1 MNCDGVQ
8 ELLSAYVD
16 GELSSGEL
24 LRVEQHLRRCPVC
37 AEEID
42 ALRQTVAFVAL
53 LPEVELP
60 AGFREGLRARLAEVK
75 PQLQPVRPVAP
86 LRPAWNRQVAR
97 WIMPAAAAAALAL
110 VSTGAYGRL
119 GTTLFG
125 KAADPNPTKA
135 VVTPAVTYPTNPVGT
150 TEPGPVA
157 SNHDPKPPGP
167 GVTDPNQ
174 GGPKSDDPGPDIS
187 HPHVDVPPPPHPD
200 DANPDTPKGPGQTD
214 GGPAVASSLIDQV
227 KAPSKWPAQLY
238 FTTTMQAIVPDLAQ
252 MCNLLKSDYDGATC
266 TPKESG
272 QMQVT
277 FSVAADKAT
286 AAQAQVTAIIGEGVT
301 AETDSVDRAA
311 QIQAAYERV
320 ATLSE
325 DIDKLKQ
332 LVATTKDADK
342 RSAFAASLAQKQD
355 EGAHATTDY
364 NSLGDQVGS
373 HFFVIDLQ
381 KQGQ

>member
-24 LRVEQHLRRCPVC
+24 LRVEQHLRRCPLC

-60 AGFREGLRARLAEVK
+60 TGFREGLRARLAEVK

-86 LRPAWNRQVAR
+86 LRPAWHRQVAR

-110 VSTGAYGRL
+110 VSTGAYARL

-125 KAADPNPTKA
+125 KVADPNPTKA
-135 VVTPAVTYPTNPVGT
+135 VMTPAVTYPTNPVGT

-157 SNHDPKPPGP
+157 SDDNPKPPVSDG
-167 GVTDPNQ
+167 TDKNSS
-174 GGPKSDDPGPDIS
+174 GPKNEDPGPGIS
-187 HPHVDVPPPPHPD
+187 QPHVDVPPHPL
-200 DANPDTPKGPGQTD
+200 DANPDTPEGPGQTD

-227 KAPSKWPAQLY
+227 VAPSKWPAQLY

-252 MCNLLKSDYDGATC
+252 MCNLLKSNYQATC
-266 TPKESG
+266 TSKDSDTR
-272 QMQVT
+272 MQVT

-286 AAQAQVTAIIGEGVT
+286 AAQAQVTAIIGGGVT
-301 AETDSVDRAA
+301 AEMESVDRAA

-355 EGAHATTDY
+355 EGAHAKTDY
-364 NSLGDQVGS
+364 NSLLDQVRS